1 MEVRKKKSIKHEY
14 YLLIEMAKIL
24 LSDPFK
30 VVRVFCGAKS
40 ICVKIIL
47 VRRFISGQKCVET

>member
-1 MEVRKKKSIKHEY
+1 MDVRKKKSINRNAV
-14 YLLIEMAKIL
+14 YLLKMAKIL

-47 VRRFISGQKCVET
+47 VRRFIPGQKCIET